1 MLGNLIARIRKE
13 KGITKT
19 HLANSTG
26 INVGHLTHIEK
37 NTRRPSHSALK
48 NIATAL
54 GVPAQPLFYTYDKE
68 IDEKQKNS
76 NYINNIYYNKI
87 PAVSNIDFY
96 IDCPA
101 NYSNASFAYKMPDN
115 SMEPS
120 ILEGSY
126 AFVEVNGLVRNR
138 EIGLFKLNDK
148 FIIRKLLYK
157 KDKFVLTANNSNFND
172 IKISNSDDFKIIG
185 KIYI

>member
-19 HLANSTG
+19 QLANWAG

-37 NTRRPSHSALK
+37 NTRRPSHIALK

-54 GVPAQPLFYTYDKE
+54 GVTAQPLFYTYDKE
-68 IDEKQKNS
+68 LDDKQKES
-76 NYINNIYYNKI
+76 NYINHIYYNKI
-87 PAVSNIDFY
+87 PAISNIDFY

-101 NYSNASFAYKMPDN
+101 NFSNASFAYKISDN
-115 SMEPS
+115 SMEP
-120 ILEGSY
+120 IIPEGSY
-126 AFVEVNGLVRNR
+126 AFVEVNGLVKNR

-148 FIIRKLLYK
+148 FLVRKLIYK
-157 KDKFVLTANNSNFND
+157 KNQFILSSNNIEIKD
-172 IKISNSDDFKIIG
+172 IKISNSDDFRIIG